1 MIQAVSTD
9 HLSSRS
15 DLAAADSRSLE
26 GQLSADIISGRLAPG
41 ARLRMSA
48 MMEQYSV
55 GMSPLREALARLS
68 GSGFV
73 RLERNRGYSVAA
85 TSLEELADLANTRV
99 RLECMA
105 FDLAFKHGNAT
116 WEAEVMAAHHRLCCH
131 PRQPNQLI
139 DECWEALH
147 RDFHLTLIG
156 ACDSPTLIG
165 FCRNL
170 HDLFDRYRRIAVQTA
185 GTHPEMGGDHRMI
198 VDAILARKAE
208 TAVAFLDRHIRDA
221 QQEIARLW
229 QQAESL
235 PDASGRPTP

>member
-1 MIQAVSTD
+1 MIRTASIEPQSFQLDHAVGES
-9 HLSSRS
+9 
-15 DLAAADSRSLE
+15 ASLE
-26 GQLSADIISGRLAPG
+26 GQLSADIISGRLPPG
-41 ARLRMSA
+41 ARLRISA

-105 FDLAFKHGNAT
+105 FDLAVKQGDAT
-116 WEAEVMAAHHRLCCH
+116 WEADVMAAHHRLCCH
-131 PRQPNQLI
+131 PRKPEQLI

-147 RDFHLTLIG
+147 RNFHLTLIG
-156 ACDSPTLIG
+156 ACGSPTLID
-165 FCRNL
+165 FCRKL
-170 HDLFDRYRRIAVQTA
+170 HDLFDRYRRIAVQGA

-198 VDAILARKAE
+198 VDAILAREAE
-208 TAVAFLDRHIRDA
+208 TAVGDLDRHICDA
-221 QQEIARLW
+221 QHEIRRLW
-229 QQAESL
+229 LQAES
-235 PDASGRPTP
+235 ATTAATRPTP

>member
-1 MIQAVSTD
+1 MIHSDSTYP
-9 HLSSRS
+9 LSSRS
-15 DLAAADSRSLE
+15 DPAAGDGGSLE

-85 TSLEELADLANTRV
+85 ISLEELGDLANTRV

-105 FDLAFKHGNAT
+105 FDLAVRQGDAT
-116 WEAEVMAAHHRLCCH
+116 WEAEVMAAHHRLCCC
-131 PRQPNQLI
+131 PRQPDQLI

-147 RDFHLTLIG
+147 REFHLTLIG
-156 ACDSPTLIG
+156 ACGSPTLIG

-198 VDAILARKAE
+198 VDAILSREAE
-208 TAVAFLDRHIRDA
+208 TAVGFLDRHIRDS
-221 QQEIARLW
+221 QQEIRRLW
-229 QQAESL
+229 RQAES
-235 PDASGRPTP
+235 PPAVFDRPTP